1 MLWLS
6 FPLFLLSRL
15 AEGPRSSTSD
25 ASIEPDGD
33 GDSDPGEFGRR
44 PAAPAH
50 RRPFAFRPR
59 PQPLPGIHRPT
70 ASFVRLVDRPNQS
83 SRVPPCPPKVQLK
96 MRPIR
101 RRRPRLP
108 ADLFRPRER
117 WFDVGGRPLQPTH
130 QPTRSPPPGQR
141 RAARKQRRFGRPR
154 LRGWCS
160 ALLGPNSDGP
170 LPPRLTLLAFCPTR
184 GDVTK
189 KMRPPLSQVSSG
201 ELRGRFEHRGGSS
214 LRAYSDAPRHIAPLT
229 ESYSTHTQAKPRWR

>member
-117 WFDVGGRPLQPTH
+117 WFDVGGRPLQPIH
-130 QPTRSPPPGQR
+130 QPTRSPPGP
-141 RAARKQRRFGRPR
+141 AMGRPQ
-154 LRGWCS
+154 
-160 ALLGPNSDGP
+160 ATP
-170 LPPRLTLLAFCPTR
+170 LWPAAPPRLVFGPAGAEFGRTLASSADIACVLPDEGGCHKEDAF
-184 GDVTK
+184 
-189 KMRPPLSQVSSG
+189 PP
-201 ELRGRFEHRGGSS
+201 
-214 LRAYSDAPRHIAPLT
+214 
-229 ESYSTHTQAKPRWR
+229 